1 MFKFILVLI
10 TAYLLYLL
18 HINIK
23 SHNKSIP
30 LIVMTVILVF
40 ICIGAGGNATNANA
54 EHHTAN
60 EVQTVKNNYLNE
72 KSKNKELMRD
82 DEKQDQ
88 KEAEAKSEKD
98 KILVAYNQMKPQF
111 KQEADQKK
119 QQEEQHKKDEKA
131 RSEQQQE
138 EQQRQAAEAQKQ
150 QQRQAA
156 EAQKQQQEQQ
166 QRQAQAP
173 TLAGNPQYSNN
184 QQGRMVWIA
193 PKSGRKYHYDQSC
206 RGLRRANG
214 NIQQISEQQ
223 AKYEGYTLCGFE

>member
-119 QQEEQHKKDEKA
+119 QQEEQ
-131 RSEQQQE
+131 QI
-138 EQQRQAAEAQKQ
+138 QAAEAQKQ

-173 TLAGNPQYSNN
+173 TPAGNPQYSNN

>member
-119 QQEEQHKKDEKA
+119 QQEEQ
-131 RSEQQQE
+131 QI
-138 EQQRQAAEAQKQ
+138 QAAEAQKQ

-173 TLAGNPQYSNN
+173 TPAGNSQYSNN

>member
-173 TLAGNPQYSNN
+173 TPAGNPQYSNN

-223 AKYEGYTLCGFE
+223 AKYEGYTLYGFE

>member
-98 KILVAYNQMKPQF
+98 EILVAYNQMKPQF

-138 EQQRQAAEAQKQ
+138 E

>member
-119 QQEEQHKKDEKA
+119 QQEEQ
-131 RSEQQQE
+131 QI
-138 EQQRQAAEAQKQ
+138 QAAEAQKQ
-150 QQRQAA
+150 QQRQA
-156 EAQKQQQEQQ
+156 
-166 QRQAQAP
+166 QAP
-173 TLAGNPQYSNN
+173 TPAGNPQYSNN

>member
-98 KILVAYNQMKPQF
+98 EILVAYNQMKPQF

-119 QQEEQHKKDEKA
+119 QQEEQ
-131 RSEQQQE
+131 QI
-138 EQQRQAAEAQKQ
+138 QAAEAQKQ

-173 TLAGNPQYSNN
+173 TPAGNPQYSNN

>member
-60 EVQTVKNNYLNE
+60 EVQTIKNNYLNE

-82 DEKQDQ
+82 DEKLDQ
-88 KEAEAKSEKD
+88 KEADAKSEKD
-98 KILVAYNQMKPQF
+98 KVLVAYNQHKPQF

-119 QQEEQHKKDEKA
+119 QQEEQHKKDEEA
-131 RSEQQQE
+131 RSEQQRQQE
-138 EQQRQAAEAQKQ
+138 EQQRK
-150 QQRQAA
+150 AA

-166 QRQAQAP
+166 QRQAQAQTP
-173 TLAGNPQYSNN
+173 AGNPQYSNN

-193 PKSGRKYHYDQSC
+193 PNSGSKYHYDQNC

-223 AKYEGYTLCGFE
+223 AKSEGYTLCGFE

>member
-60 EVQTVKNNYLNE
+60 EVQTIKNNYLNE

-82 DEKQDQ
+82 DEKLDQ
-88 KEAEAKSEKD
+88 KEADAKSEKD
-98 KILVAYNQMKPQF
+98 KVLVAYNQQKPQF

-119 QQEEQHKKDEKA
+119 QQEEQHKKDEEA
-131 RSEQQQE
+131 RSEQQRQQE
-138 EQQRQAAEAQKQ
+138 EQQRK
-150 QQRQAA
+150 AA

-166 QRQAQAP
+166 QRQAQAQTP
-173 TLAGNPQYSNN
+173 AGNPQYSNN

-193 PKSGRKYHYDQSC
+193 PNSGSKYHYDQNC

-223 AKYEGYTLCGFE
+223 AKSEGYTLCGFE

>member
-98 KILVAYNQMKPQF
+98 EILVAYNQMKPQF

>member
-1 MFKFILVLI
+1 
-10 TAYLLYLL
+10 
-18 HINIK
+18 
-23 SHNKSIP
+23 
-30 LIVMTVILVF
+30 MTVILVF

-119 QQEEQHKKDEKA
+119 QQEEQQIQAAEAQK
-131 RSEQQQE
+131 QQQRQAAE
-138 EQQRQAAEAQKQ
+138 AQKQQQRQAAEAQKQ

-173 TLAGNPQYSNN
+173 TPAGNPQYSNN

>member
-119 QQEEQHKKDEKA
+119 
-131 RSEQQQE
+131 
-138 EQQRQAAEAQKQ
+138 
-150 QQRQAA
+150 
-156 EAQKQQQEQQ
+156 
-166 QRQAQAP
+166 
-173 TLAGNPQYSNN
+173 
-184 QQGRMVWIA
+184 
-193 PKSGRKYHYDQSC
+193 
-206 RGLRRANG
+206 
-214 NIQQISEQQ
+214 
-223 AKYEGYTLCGFE
+223 